1 MTRSFS
7 LLSTIG
13 DGGLI
18 FMMNLLPAVLKKSIH
33 EIVAGTVATCVLLS
47 NCTILVSIGD

>member
-18 FMMNLLPAVLKKSIH
+18 FMMILLPAVLKKSIH
-33 EIVAGTVATCVLLS
+33 EIVVGSVATCVLS
-47 NCTILVSIGD
+47 SDVTILVSIGD